1 MNDSLTS
8 STTNRVVVSHG
19 TIYILNLKQGKIQGS
34 VIKTRKGCAL
44 AGQFDKAKM
53 QPCGVA
59 SFEIELIDGLSFV
72 ESAKSEGRRY

>member
-1 MNDSLTS
+1 
-8 STTNRVVVSHG
+8 VVVSHG
-19 TIYILNLKQGKIQGS
+19 TNYILNLKQGKIQGS